1 MWAGQII
8 TNVEELTGEVK
19 LSEHKNIPNR
29 DGQVIHSG
37 LIVSNICAVTCM
49 YGM

>member
-1 MWAGQII
+1 MWVGQII
-8 TNVEELTGEVK
+8 TNVEEVK

-29 DGQVIHSG
+29 DGQVINSLASG